1 MSRHGGCRRHPG
13 SGVLDLSH
21 PDDAAYARSVRLL
34 QRDSRERRWTTLGWT
49 AVVLLMSGFILQAD
63 AFGNAP
69 PWLADIG
76 WLMMAVAGVA
86 LTATLTAHGVGLLR
100 SVPETLQARRMRAA
114 ERRRALDDPALKE
127 SARDLSRARV
137 LRAAALGGFVALTL
151 VSGGSLHELDTGVH
165 DLRGLQGM
173 PTASVLAALTAVGA
187 VVILASPLT
196 LIGRWLLRHLGYGPE
211 QEPIDATG
219 LVDESWD
226 LDFTETERAPSLQP
240 ALHPLHTREHGTA
253 HSGWG

>member
-1 MSRHGGCRRHPG
+1 METIPRKDRPRCRMPSPGVPARRMSAPSG

-165 DLRGLQGM
+165 DLRGTGM
-173 PTASVLAALTAVGA
+173 PPRPFSRP
-187 VVILASPLT
+187 SPLWAQWSSSHR
-196 LIGRWLLRHLGYGPE
+196 L
-211 QEPIDATG
+211 
-219 LVDESWD
+219 
-226 LDFTETERAPSLQP
+226 
-240 ALHPLHTREHGTA
+240 
-253 HSGWG
+253 